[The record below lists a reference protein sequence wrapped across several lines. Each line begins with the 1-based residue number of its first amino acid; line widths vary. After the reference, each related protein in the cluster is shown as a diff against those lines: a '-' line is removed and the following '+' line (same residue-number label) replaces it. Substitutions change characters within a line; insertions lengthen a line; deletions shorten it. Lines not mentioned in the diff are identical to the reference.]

1 MSLPV
6 RAFSAQVQ
14 LPCRVF
20 CGPDSTLELSGTAVS
35 IDTGSL
41 VLAMPVFTST
51 NESVAHPQLGDKV
64 RLELSLP
71 GAEQNV
77 DPNVEQNADLKVE
90 QGARA
95 KYLAVQAR
103 VAAVTELLDGS
114 RHIKFTFRKAS
125 FKDRMEEAL
134 PKLPKAASKTWRM

>member
-1 MSLPV
+1 MSLPA

-20 CGPDSTLELSGTAVS
+20 CGPDSTLELSAMAVS
-35 IDTGSL
+35 IDTGSV
-41 VLAMPVFTST
+41 VLAMPVGLRAENQSA
-51 NESVAHPQLGDKV
+51 EHPQLGDKV

-71 GAEQNV
+71 VAA
-77 DPNVEQNADLKVE
+77 PNVEQNGDVSVQQIA
-90 QGARA
+90 GA

-103 VAAVTELLDGS
+103 VASVTELLDGS

-125 FKDRMEEAL
+125 FKDRLAEAL
-134 PKLPKAASKTWRM
+134 PKPPKAASKTWRM

>member
-20 CGPDSTLELSGTAVS
+20 CGPDSVLELSGMAVS

-41 VLAMPVFTST
+41 VLAMPPRNGS
-51 NESVAHPQLGDKV
+51 HPQQDPPTQPQVGDKV

-71 GAEQNV
+71 VTEQS
-77 DPNVEQNADLKVE
+77 A
-90 QGARA
+90 GA
-95 KYLAVQAR
+95 KYLALQAR
-103 VAAVTELLDGS
+103 VAVVTDMHDGS
-114 RHIKFTFRKAS
+114 RQIKFTFRKVS
-125 FKDRMEEAL
+125 FKDRVEKAL
-134 PKLPKAASKTWRM
+134 PKAPKAASKLWRM

>member
-41 VLAMPVFTST
+41 VLAMPVFTNT
-51 NESVAHPQLGDKV
+51 NDNVAHPQVDQPKLGDKV

-71 GAEQNV
+71 VSNL
-77 DPNVEQNADLKVE
+77 NVEQSAS
-90 QGARA
+90 A

-114 RHIKFTFRKAS
+114 RQIKFTFRKAS

-134 PKLPKAASKTWRM
+134 PKPPKAASKTWRM

>member
-1 MSLPV
+1 MSLPA

-35 IDTGSL
+35 IDTGSV
-41 VLAMPVFTST
+41 VLAMPVFMST
-51 NESVAHPQLGDKV
+51 NENVAHPQLGDKV

-71 GAEQNV
+71 VAA
-77 DPNVEQNADLKVE
+77 PNVEPSA
-90 QGARA
+90 GA

-114 RHIKFTFRKAS
+114 RHIKFTFRK
-125 FKDRMEEAL
+125 
-134 PKLPKAASKTWRM
+134 

>member
-1 MSLPV
+1 
-6 RAFSAQVQ
+6 
-14 LPCRVF
+14 
-20 CGPDSTLELSGTAVS
+20 VS

-41 VLAMPVFTST
+41 VLAMPVRI
-51 NESVAHPQLGDKV
+51 NAEHPQLGDKV

-71 GAEQNV
+71 VA
-77 DPNVEQNADLKVE
+77 DHNVEQSA
-90 QGARA
+90 GA

-125 FKDRMEEAL
+125 FKDRIEEAL
-134 PKLPKAASKTWRM
+134 PKPPKAASKTWRM

>member
-1 MSLPV
+1 
-6 RAFSAQVQ
+6 
-14 LPCRVF
+14 
-20 CGPDSTLELSGTAVS
+20 VS

-51 NESVAHPQLGDKV
+51 NDNVAHPQVDQPKLGDKV

-71 GAEQNV
+71 VSDQ
-77 DPNVEQNADLKVE
+77 NVEQSA
-90 QGARA
+90 GA

-125 FKDRMEEAL
+125 FKDRLEETL
-134 PKLPKAASKTWRM
+134 PKPPKSASKTWRM

>member
-51 NESVAHPQLGDKV
+51 NDNVAHPQVDQPKLGDKV

-71 GAEQNV
+71 VSDQ
-77 DPNVEQNADLKVE
+77 NVEQSA
-90 QGARA
+90 GA

-125 FKDRMEEAL
+125 FKDRLEETL
-134 PKLPKAASKTWRM
+134 PKPPKAASKTWRM

>member
-1 MSLPV
+1 MSLPA

-41 VLAMPVFTST
+41 VLAMPIRMST
-51 NESVAHPQLGDKV
+51 NDNVTHPQIDQPKLGDKV

-71 GAEQNV
+71 V
-77 DPNVEQNADLKVE
+77 SDLNVEQSA
-90 QGARA
+90 GA
-95 KYLAVQAR
+95 KYLAVQAQ

-125 FKDRMEEAL
+125 FKDRLEEAL
-134 PKLPKAASKTWRM
+134 PKPPKAASKTWRM

>member
-41 VLAMPVFTST
+41 VLAMPVFTNT
-51 NESVAHPQLGDKV
+51 NDNVAHPQVDQPKLGDKV

-71 GAEQNV
+71 VSDQ
-77 DPNVEQNADLKVE
+77 NVEQSA
-90 QGARA
+90 GA

-125 FKDRMEEAL
+125 FKDRLEETL
-134 PKLPKAASKTWRM
+134 PKPPKSASKTWRM